1 MKKNSSVITQ
11 VLKDNPRMAIK
22 LAQAF
27 TDVTRARLFDYNFN
41 KGKSG
46 HIPLITFK
54 ITPVCNLHCVM
65 CGQNGIN
72 GTLKDRVKEEAG
84 KIVPIERYRN

>member
-27 TDVTRARLFDYNFN
+27 TDVTRSQIVRL
-41 KGKSG
+41 
-46 HIPLITFK
+46 
-54 ITPVCNLHCVM
+54 
-65 CGQNGIN
+65 
-72 GTLKDRVKEEAG
+72 
-84 KIVPIERYRN
+84 